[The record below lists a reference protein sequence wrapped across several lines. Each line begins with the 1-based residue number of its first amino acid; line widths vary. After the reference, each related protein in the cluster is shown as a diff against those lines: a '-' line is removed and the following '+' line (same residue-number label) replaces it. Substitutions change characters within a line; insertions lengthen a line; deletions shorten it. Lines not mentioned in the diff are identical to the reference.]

1 VRDEPARAT
10 LQQLFTAAEHAGHLV
25 SQLLTLARAE
35 PAARNSIERQPVE
48 LAALAR
54 ETTMEWVPRALER
67 GIDLGF
73 DSATTSTMTEGDAFL
88 IRELLNNLIDNAI
101 RYTPRDGKVTVRVLT
116 QQERPALEVEDT
128 GPGIAEPE
136 RERVFERFYRI
147 PETSGEGCGLGL
159 AIVREIAEGHGAT
172 VQALPGSEG
181 AGTLMRVC
189 FRPAR

>member
-10 LQQLFTAAEHAGHLV
+10 LQQLYTAADHAGHLV

-35 PAARNSIERQPVE
+35 PGAQKAIERQPVD

-54 ETTMEWVPRALER
+54 ETTMEWVPRALAR

-73 DSATTSTMTEGDAFL
+73 DSTTPETRTEGDAFL

-101 RYTPRDGKVTVRVLT
+101 RYTPQDGKVTVRVLMV
-116 QQERPALEVEDT
+116 EHSPALEVEDN
-128 GPGIAEPE
+128 GPGIAKQE

-147 PETSGEGCGLGL
+147 PESSGEGCGLGL

-172 VQALPGSEG
+172 VEVLSGSEG
-181 AGTLMRVC
+181 TGSLIRVC
-189 FRPAR
+189 FRPER